1 MTNPSRAVITGIDGF
16 TGAHLSRQ
24 LERAGWEVYG
34 LAGPGGTS
42 TARTL
47 AADLLDRARIT
58 DWLASVRPSHVV
70 HLAAL
75 SHVVGPA
82 LPFYQVNVLGTEALI
97 GAIDQAALDLSK
109 LVVASSAN
117 IYGQTPV
124 SPIAE
129 DERPRPANHYAVSK
143 VAMEAIAQQWFDRL
157 PILITRPFNYTGPGQ
172 SEAFLFAKLVG
183 AFHRREPVLTLG
195 NQRIAR
201 DLSDV
206 SFVSSAYQR
215 LLLSDRSSETF
226 NLCSGRSVSI
236 AEALHILRDLTGH
249 DPGIESDPALMRS
262 NDIEVLTGDP
272 TRLQAAI
279 GPLSPVPPREI
290 FSAMLDALGK
300 RTTS

>member
-1 MTNPSRAVITGIDGF
+1 MTDPSRAVITGIDGF

-34 LAGPGGTS
+34 LTGPSGASSAT
-42 TARTL
+42 TL
-47 AADLLDRARIT
+47 AADLLDGERIA
-58 DWLASVRPSHVV
+58 DWLASVRPTHVV

-97 GAIDQAALDLSK
+97 RAIDQAALHLSK
-109 LVVASSAN
+109 LVIASSAN

-124 SPIAE
+124 SPIGE

-143 VAMEAIAQQWFDRL
+143 LAMEALVQQWFGRM

-206 SFVSSAYQR
+206 SFVTAAYER
-215 LLLSDRSSETF
+215 LLLSDCSSETF
-226 NLCSGRSVSI
+226 NLCSGHSVSI
-236 AEALHILRDLTGH
+236 AAALDILRDLTGH
-249 DPGIESDPALMRS
+249 DPAIKSDPALMRS

-290 FSAMLDALGK
+290 FSAMLDALAK